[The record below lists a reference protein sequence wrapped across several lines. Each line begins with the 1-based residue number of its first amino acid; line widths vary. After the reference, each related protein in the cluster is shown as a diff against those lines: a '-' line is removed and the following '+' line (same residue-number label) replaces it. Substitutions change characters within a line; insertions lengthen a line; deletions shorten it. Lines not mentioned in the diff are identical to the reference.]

1 MLQQADLGRLGSKE
15 PNRGLYTPRERE
27 REREGG
33 FTEGKKEEHC
43 PGELPQ

>member
-27 REREGG
+27 GG
-33 FTEGKKEEHC
+33 STEGKKEEHC